1 MNTGFRYETVSET
14 EHGKTCLDRL
24 TGDTVEFVREGMYF
38 KETNRTPRRNPEMRQ
53 NKRRMDKDKSILT
66 VRDGSSPVS
75 GLLVLSGKDSV
86 LSCLDVETGEDVLVK
101 YDGGVP
107 VTISRETSLS
117 GPSGLA
123 DALEEA
129 RRSWEYE
136 QMEFVFQEKD
146 ADETALSDAHGAP
159 F

>member
-1 MNTGFRYETVSET
+1 MKKSM
-14 EHGKTCLDRL
+14 KT
-24 TGDTVEFVREGMYF
+24 
-38 KETNRTPRRNPEMRQ
+38 
-53 NKRRMDKDKSILT
+53 LT

-123 DALEEA
+123 DALFEA

-136 QMEFVFQEKD
+136 QMEFVFMEKD
-146 ADETALSDAHGAP
+146 DEENGR